1 LHSALLLPTG
11 AGRRFELTA
20 SENGP
25 RTRKDAGAFFWSSC
39 AKTAKEQTMK
49 KQHQID
55 SANEPPSKKPAEVAQ
70 EDAANWLDY
79 RGVLERVREEFQSG
93 MTPDGVQRGFR

>member
-1 LHSALLLPTG
+1 LDSALLLPTG

-25 RTRKDAGAFFWSSC
+25 RTRKDAGAFFWSSSR
-39 AKTAKEQTMK
+39 KTAKEQTMK
-49 KQHQID
+49 KQHQLE
-55 SANEPPSKKPAEVAQ
+55 SNNEPPSKEPREGSQ

-79 RGVLERVREEFQSG
+79 RGVLDRVREEFKSG